1 MSIFSQNMES
11 TLDQAMV
18 DPGSRFYDEVLSRL
32 NAPISG
38 LPVIRAR
45 YFQGDLVLEE
55 EQHPFLLSIDKNDDL
70 FRAQLPNI
78 KSITAPHG
86 VLKAWYR
93 DMDGHNIQIM
103 CDKFL
108 FRGDSVKN
116 LSVTA
121 NRAVINAEHFF
132 NVDLAVRDIHFI
144 SVNRTMHHKWREN
157 IPSGDNTVH
166 VSPDATIVIRVYNE
180 DMFFSDLYKI
190 LDRSTMDIGSHR
202 NWNTLYD
209 YIYSRTPTK
218 AVLPLCRKACIQKLL
233 DLPEYLC
240 GVHKFAIVFQNSD
253 IRPIYFAKEFPSIDH
268 KMIDYDKN
276 KTQYYKTIDDYCI
289 YI

>member
-1 MSIFSQNMES
+1 MSIFSQSMES

-32 NAPISG
+32 NAPNSG
-38 LPVIRAR
+38 LPAIKAR
-45 YFQGDLVLEE
+45 YSRGNLVLQEM
-55 EQHPFLLSIDKNDDL
+55 QHPFLLSIDKNDDL

-78 KSITAPHG
+78 RSITAPRG
-86 VLKAWYR
+86 SLKAWYR
-93 DMDGHNIQIM
+93 DMDGHNIQIT

-116 LSVTA
+116 LFVTA
-121 NRAVINAEHFF
+121 NRMVINAEHFS
-132 NVDLAVRDIHFI
+132 NVDLVAQNIHFI
-144 SVNRTMHHKWREN
+144 SVNRTIHHKWREN
-157 IPSGDNTVH
+157 IPSGDNTVRI
-166 VSPDATIVIRVYNE
+166 SPDTTIVIRAYNE

-190 LDRSTMDIGSHR
+190 LDRSTMDIGSYHH
-202 NWNTLYD
+202 WDALYD
-209 YIYSRTPTK
+209 YVYSRTSTK
-218 AVLPLCRKACIQKLL
+218 AVLPLRRKACIQKLL

-240 GVHKFAIVFQNSD
+240 GIRKFAVVFLNSD
-253 IRPIYFAKEFPSIDH
+253 ILPIHFAKEFPSFDH

-289 YI
+289 YV

>member
-38 LPVIRAR
+38 LPAIKAR

-55 EQHPFLLSIDKNDDL
+55 GQHPFLLSIDKNDDL
-70 FRAQLPNI
+70 FRVQLPNI
-78 KSITAPHG
+78 ESITMPCG
-86 VLKAWYR
+86 SLKAWYR
-93 DMDGHNIQIM
+93 DMDGHNIQIT

-108 FRGDSVKN
+108 FRGDNVKN

-121 NRAVINAEHFF
+121 NRMVINAEHFS
-132 NVDLAVRDIHFI
+132 NVDLAAQNIHFI
-144 SVNRTMHHKWREN
+144 SVNRTIHHKWREN

-180 DMFFSDLYKI
+180 DMFFSDLYKM
-190 LDRSTMDIGSHR
+190 LDRSTMDIGSYHH
-202 NWNTLYD
+202 WNALYD
-209 YIYSRTPTK
+209 YIYSRTSTK
-218 AVLPLCRKACIQKLL
+218 AVLPLRRKACIQKLL
-233 DLPEYLC
+233 DLPEYLY
-240 GVHKFAIVFQNSD
+240 GVREFAVVFQNSD
-253 IRPIYFAKEFPSIDH
+253 IPPIHFAKEFSSFDH